1 MDSVPRA
8 TLFLNWKLFVQ
19 RDSLSTNCSLSS
31 ENRPHQQVQDYS
43 TFCLLVTVKMVQL
56 EVTCKNLFSL
66 AIWSCL
72 LLVVLV
78 SFLVMLDV
86 LIIGGGPHALTLAT
100 LLSSPDQPLC
110 QSSADILQGIQLSKT
125 KAKSVRYKNKK
136 RQLTSKFK
144 QFVMR
149 TTIWFWFIFPP
160 SIPILSSDSFRSL
173 FQQEQCLTQ
182 RMSPNICH
190 VLRCTSKWWIPMEN
204 GHHCGKVSLP
214 PWTSLTSDHTCWCTP
229 IHLIR

>member
-1 MDSVPRA
+1 M
-8 TLFLNWKLFVQ
+8 
-19 RDSLSTNCSLSS
+19 
-31 ENRPHQQVQDYS
+31 
-43 TFCLLVTVKMVQL
+43 VTG
-56 EVTCKNLFSL
+56 KNVFSL

-100 LLSSPDQPLC
+100 LLSNPDQPLC

-144 QFVMR
+144 QFFEDNNLVLVYFSLHLFYHQTASDLHSNRKSVWHREWAQTSAMSSAALQSGGFLWKMDITVGKSVYR
-149 TTIWFWFIFPP
+149 PEHPSPP
-160 SIPILSSDSFRSL
+160 ITHAGAHRSI
-173 FQQEQCLTQ
+173 
-182 RMSPNICH
+182 
-190 VLRCTSKWWIPMEN
+190 
-204 GHHCGKVSLP
+204 
-214 PWTSLTSDHTCWCTP
+214 
-229 IHLIR
+229 